1 MYAKVKYAAVALCLL
16 LGYSSCS
23 NEEVIADNEIV
34 RNGIQLR
41 VSGVSENIR
50 QYSELYAFNGQA
62 PNLDYF
68 NHMPLNIE
76 RTPEYLKMDMLVGK
90 WNFVLVGCNEMDI
103 RPHLISPQFTSAKS
117 DMPMWVTQPSGGLL
131 PDVPEIRTALING
144 VTIVKDQSHETA
156 AVLDRNV
163 AKVRLVLKDG
173 VGFKLGGGHT
183 FSLINVPTSLSWSG
197 GLYPNKTNPT
207 TTNIPMTKAV
217 TFHESVS
224 LAGHQQSDTIDFIIP
239 AHKSL
244 SVGDIST
251 HKISVGVKLITA
263 GGTDYI
269 NEVEIP
275 IVPQDNKILEVSL
288 IAKGGIEVKVDVRD
302 WSTVYYSNNID
313 MYTMTPSGNSGYV
326 ATYAMN
332 MKQERNWWVTLEDP
346 INFEFVEESVTFG
359 QKTVS
364 PVNIQVRRK
373 TAGAALSTKLN
384 LFISGLDGSKE
395 QYDITGLRILIP

>member
-1 MYAKVKYAAVALCLL
+1 MYTKVKYAVLILSLL
-16 LGYSSCS
+16 LGISSCS
-23 NEEVIADNEIV
+23 NEEVIADTEIV
-34 RNGIQLR
+34 RNGLQLR
-41 VSGVSENIR
+41 VAGVSENIR
-50 QYSELYAFNGQA
+50 QYTDIYAFNGQA

-76 RTPEYLKMDMLVGK
+76 RTSEYLKMDMLVGK

-103 RPHLISPQFTSAKS
+103 RSRLIAPQFAAIKS

-131 PDVPEIRTALING
+131 PDVPEIRTAMING
-144 VTIVKDQSHETA
+144 LTIVKDQSHEAT

-163 AKVRLVLKDG
+163 AKVRVVLKDG

-207 TTNIPMTKAV
+207 TTSIPMKKEV
-217 TFHESVS
+217 TFHESEDQS
-224 LAGHQQSDTIDFIIP
+224 GHQQSDTIDFIIP
-239 AHKSL
+239 AHKSQ

-251 HKISVGVKLITA
+251 HKISVGVSLITA

-275 IVPQDNKILEVSL
+275 IVPQDNKILEISL
-288 IAKGGIEVKVDVRD
+288 IAKGGIEVKVDVKD
-302 WSTVYYSNNID
+302 WATVYSTNNID
-313 MYTMTPSGNSGYV
+313 LYTMTLAGNSGYV

-346 INFEFVEESVTFG
+346 INFEFVDENIISG
-359 QKTVS
+359 QKTAS
-364 PVNIQVRRK
+364 PVNIMVRRK

-384 LFISGLDGSKE
+384 LFIAGLDGSKE
-395 QYDITGLRILIP
+395 QYDIAGLTILTP

>member
-1 MYAKVKYAAVALCLL
+1 MHAKVKYAVLAFSLL
-16 LGYSSCS
+16 LSYSSCS

-34 RNGIQLR
+34 KNGIQLR
-41 VSGVSENIR
+41 GAGVSENIR
-50 QYSELYAFNGQA
+50 QYSELYAFNGQS

-76 RTPEYLKMDMLVGK
+76 RTSEYLKMDMLVGK

-103 RPHLISPQFTSAKS
+103 RSLLKAPQFTFAKS

-131 PDVPEIRTALING
+131 PDVPEIRTALIDG
-144 VTIVKDQSHETA
+144 VTIVKDQSHEAT

-207 TTNIPMTKAV
+207 TTSSPMTKAA
-217 TFHESVS
+217 TFHESEDQ
-224 LAGHQQSDTIDFIIP
+224 AGHQQSDTIDFIIP

-275 IVPQDNKILEVSL
+275 IVPQDNKILEISL
-288 IAKGGIEVKVDVRD
+288 IAKGGIEVKVDVKD
-302 WSTVYYSNNID
+302 WATVYSTNNID
-313 MYTMTPSGNSGYV
+313 LYTMTLSGNSGYV
-326 ATYAMN
+326 ATYTMN

-346 INFEFVEESVTFG
+346 TNFEFVDESVTFG

-395 QYDITGLRILIP
+395 QYDITGLTILIP